1 MIKGYYLKDGV
12 TSKVELYTEKEKTQ
26 QKWEE
31 LMALIKDARSKIK

>member
-12 TSKVELYTEKEKTQ
+12 TNKVELYTEKEKTQ